1 MNRTGLLSTIAMML
15 ASSPSFAQFGGMGG
29 MGGQGAAPGMM
40 MRGGGRLGP
49 GFAEVRRSVQ
59 VEMEG
64 GQRLKGYM
72 DLRPIIVDC
81 DLGQYSIAPD
91 KIKMIR
97 FLKPAN
103 DADGIGD
110 GEAGGSDA
118 TVVVPVRLQNR
129 GASLRA
135 IREVRGG
142 FGGNADTDNQGA
154 ALTRGKVTTTTDQ
167 EIIGTIHV
175 PADFRLILEFGAL
188 NLAPSKLR
196 LITFTAPNRQEKQAP
211 AEAAARPTPEVSQ
224 DVAENL
230 PRYFRQGRSLLVISP
245 VGDRVTLFDM
255 ETKESRSLELS
266 GSKEVPLEIVPIAAE
281 NLVALTLKGSK
292 IIRLAVADTA
302 TGVWHS
308 QELRAPADGPVVPI
322 IASGVVVYV
331 LGQDVYAYGGLARR
345 WDVTELAA
353 GVRAEPIVGPET
365 ATIENNGH
373 IYTFAGKSGKWEHVD
388 IRAILG
394 VGGKKK

>member
-15 ASSPSFAQFGGMGG
+15 ASSTSFAQFGGMGG

-49 GFAEVRRSVQ
+49 GFAEIRRSVQ

-64 GQRLKGYM
+64 GQRLKGHL

-103 DADGIGD
+103 DAGRIGD
-110 GEAGGSDA
+110 EEAGGDDA
-118 TVVVPVRLQNR
+118 KVVVPVRLQNR
-129 GASLRA
+129 GASIRA
-135 IREVRGG
+135 VRGG
-142 FGGNADTDNQGA
+142 FGGNADTDSQGA

-175 PADFRLILEFGAL
+175 PADFRLVLEFGAL
-188 NLAPSKLR
+188 ILAPSKLR
-196 LITFTAPNRQEKQAP
+196 SITFTGPNRQEKPAP
-211 AEAAARPTPEVSQ
+211 AEAAARHTPEVSQ
-224 DVAENL
+224 DDADNL

-245 VGDRVTLFDM
+245 VGNRVTLFDM

-353 GVRAEPIVGPET
+353 GVRAEPIVGPEI

-388 IRAILG
+388 IRAILD
-394 VGGKKK
+394 VGGAKK